1 MSKLFELRTICGRV
15 SLNPE
20 HVIDISEVVP
30 EAREQLEF
38 LNPNP
43 MASMAEQLKKQ
54 GIDLGGAPKREDPGT
69 KLARLQEWGVTCGVR
84 IASGMLYYVTEPY
97 ESLRDR
103 LAEARGGVDVA
114 PARKESKDVIAI
126 EKALQERP
134 E

>member
-1 MSKLFELRTICGRV
+1 MTKLFELRTICGRV

-20 HVIDISEVVP
+20 HVTDISELVP

-43 MASMAEQLKKQ
+43 MASMAEQMKKR
-54 GIDLGGAPKREDPGT
+54 GIDVGGPPKREDAGT
-69 KLARLQEWGVTCGVR
+69 KLARLQEWGVTCAVR

-103 LAEARGGVDVA
+103 LAKARGGVDVA
-114 PARKESKDVIAI
+114 PARKESQNVTKAI
-126 EKALQERP
+126 QGYDEVP
-134 E
+134 